1 MTEQDQD
8 LDREVDEELELEG
21 KVLPRREVMSLVD
34 LADGGCLYPVADP
47 ADPVEWTNPVEP
59 RT

>member
-1 MTEQDQD
+1 MSEHDQE
-8 LDREVDEELELEG
+8 LDRDVEVEPELEG
-21 KVLPRREVMSLVD
+21 KLLPRREVMSLVD